1 MANDSYGSAK
11 VGMKTVE
18 LRGFTGTVS
27 GVSKSSY
34 TQTHVDHQNRTSST
48 STTNYTEFRLNAP
61 DGSLQQLEV
70 ESKYAR
76 VNDGDVATAFW
87 GNVGGKDR
95 NYYLAVY
102 NHKLGEL
109 GIIPSERNRLAGPV
123 GHAFLIIVAVFA
135 GVFGVFGVLGGSFA
149 GMIGVGIAGGVWW
162 IIKQRRKTLLDLV
175 DSGVAQVKSG
185 GRKAP
190 QPMHTGAAIQT

>member
-1 MANDSYGSAK
+1 MGNESYGNAK
-11 VGMKTVE
+11 VGSKDVE

-34 TQTHVDHQNRTSST
+34 TQTTVNHQNRTSST
-48 STTNYTEFRLNAP
+48 STTNYTEFRLNAS

-76 VNDGDVATAFW
+76 VNDGDIATAFW
-87 GNVGGKDR
+87 GNIGGKDR

-109 GIIPSERNRLAGPV
+109 GVIPSERNRLAGPM

-135 GVFGVFGVLGGSFA
+135 GVFGVMGVLSGSIVGGL
-149 GMIGVGIAGGVWW
+149 IGVGIAGGVWW
-162 IIKQRRKTLLDLV
+162 IIKQRRDALLALV
-175 DSGVAQVKSG
+175 DAAVAQIKSG
-185 GRKAP
+185 NKGK
-190 QPMHTGAAIQT
+190 MAA